1 LSFRIS
7 ALLQAVSSG
16 DEEAVNAII
25 GGGGDVNACN
35 AGGQTPLILA
45 VIAGHSQILPPLL
58 RAGANPLVCDNTG
71 LNAIDWA
78 ERKGRTDLARSL
90 SQQLNLSTAPFETTA
105 TKPRTTRESAEPPP
119 SDSVS
124 ADEKS
129 RRFVAGLKQRLEEKA
144 ELRKTLNVPPEP
156 IKSQQAIENTLT
168 TSETPLFSNGK
179 TTPLPKKPEPFKSQ
193 PAMENFE
200 RISQTPWFS
209 NEQTSSPPEK
219 REPIKSQQEIENVL
233 TDREAPV
240 VSTEATDF
248 QPEWPEPLLS
258 IAPSSVPTVYKRCPK
273 CSRVY
278 DSELVAYC
286 AYHMLPLIDLQEPTV
301 PLTDVDEPVITAKP
315 NNATALFWSLVLMT
329 LFGATLVGLFLSTL
343 LFERHP
349 APANHP
355 AALVT
360 TPIKRKGIPV
370 PGRELVGKAIVLRE
384 AEAPAEAVKE
394 PTLVTV
400 RVKIDKGGRV
410 YSASSKDGETLLR
423 ESAMA
428 AAKQSI
434 FSAEKLG
441 VRGAEGTITY
451 TFSP

>member
-16 DEEAVNAII
+16 DEDAVNAII

-105 TKPRTTRESAEPPP
+105 AKPRPARDSAEPLP
-119 SDSVS
+119 SEPVS
-124 ADEKS
+124 PDEKS

-144 ELRKTLNVPPEP
+144 ELRKTLNVSPEP
-156 IKSQQAIENTLT
+156 LKSQSAIEDIHRTPDTPLSSNGKNSPLPEKPAIGNFERTP
-168 TSETPLFSNGK
+168 ETPLFSNGN
-179 TTPLPKKPEPFKSQ
+179 TSPLPEKPEPVKSQ
-193 PAMENFE
+193 PAIENILTIPE
-200 RISQTPWFS
+200 TPVLS
-209 NEQTSSPPEK
+209 NEE
-219 REPIKSQQEIENVL
+219 
-233 TDREAPV
+233 
-240 VSTEATDF
+240 TDF
-248 QPEWPEPLLS
+248 QPKWPEPQLS

-273 CSRVY
+273 CNRVY

-286 AYHMLPLIDLQEPTV
+286 AYHMLPLIDLHEPTA
-301 PLTDVDEPVITAKP
+301 PLSDVDEPLITAKP
-315 NNATALFWSLVLMT
+315 NNSTALFWSLILMT
-329 LFGATLVGLFLSTL
+329 LFGATLVGLLLSTL
-343 LFERHP
+343 LFERRP
-349 APANHP
+349 APATHP
-355 AALVT
+355 TALVT
-360 TPIKRKGIPV
+360 TPPKRKGIPV

-384 AEAPAEAVKE
+384 AEAPSDAVKE

-410 YSASSKDGETLLR
+410 YSASSTDSETLLR

-428 AAKQSI
+428 AAKQSV
-434 FSAEKLG
+434 FSAAKVG